1 MDTSVGTIACL
12 DEESKQKVKLQV
24 EFYFSDSN
32 LPRDK
37 FLRETVSADPDGFVD
52 IALIITFSR
61 LRCFLDPLGGSKQEE
76 IVAAVADLLATS
88 DSLTL
93 SEDQRRVRRS
103 AHLRPREEVDAEV
116 EERSIYASPFS
127 MTTTID
133 DLSEYFSR
141 HAKVLSIRLRRHVL
155 SKDFKGSVFV
165 ELSNLESCTYLLS
178 KANTL
183 EYEGAK
189 LKVMMKKEYIES
201 KRKKRVEVGS
211 SG

>member
-1 MDTSVGTIACL
+1 LLELTSSRRIDMDTSVGTIACL

-155 SKDFKGSVFV
+155 SKDFKVSYCETAGCSR
-165 ELSNLESCTYLLS
+165 NYDYMCR
-178 KANTL
+178 
-183 EYEGAK
+183 
-189 LKVMMKKEYIES
+189 I
-201 KRKKRVEVGS
+201 
-211 SG
+211 